1 MFKLQLHS
9 INIMVCILGLV
20 CLNYAAKAQKRPG
33 IKKKT
38 KTAII
43 QEMPIDSGIDLG
55 YTKQKK
61 ADITG
66 AVSVVQDN
74 NIKELVPVSVDAL
87 LQGQAAGMQVTNVS
101 GAPGSGALTTI
112 RGVSTINAG
121 SSPLYVIDGIPL
133 KTYRFVNP
141 LTKNA
146 DNNPLADINP
156 DDIESITVLKDAQAT
171 ALYGMRGSNG
181 VVIITTS
188 GGTAGKTYLD
198 FSGYTGVMS
207 APNALSVLNA
217 DDYRNFILEKER
229 SRGLSQQAIANGMGR
244 YLLVST
250 PQNQIER
257 YNNNTNWQN
266 ELLKRGV
273 YNNYHLKLRGGDAIA
288 RYALN
293 VGYTNQ
299 SGTIDNSKYERFTT
313 RFNLDYKVNRKLT
326 ILNTISYARTDKTLQ
341 DEGNEPN
348 TSPLY
353 LATLKSPM
361 LAIWSQDLTGANLNK
376 VDSADYLGKNN
387 PYAVV
392 NRMKNVNSTNRIMGA
407 ITGQYT
413 FSKYLTL
420 NSTISA
426 DYLRLDET
434 RFRPGAGF
442 VPENEAV
449 RSSSENNTSETML
462 LNENTLNY
470 NKLFGNHSI
479 SAMIGNAFQSTEQQN
494 QFALAINSPSDEFTS
509 ISATDPQLIDSIS
522 SYEPAWKLISFFGSV
537 NYAYKGKYLIGANLR
552 ADGSSRFAKGKQ
564 WGYFPSVGIAW
575 RVSSEPFF
583 KNKKLINELKLRLS
597 YGLTGNQEVG
607 YYGSYTALVP
617 ANYNNQPGVRF
628 GMVGNPDFTWEKTRQ
643 FNAGIDLSILKRLSI
658 TADAYI
664 KDTRDL
670 LNYVNLPGIS
680 GFSSYVVNGGSVRN
694 TGVEL
699 TISGKVLTGR
709 LGWQANLTAAY
720 NKNKILGQAQNQE
733 PITNYGG
740 YQINSGIG
748 SSIGAFYGYNAIGVY
763 RTTAD
768 VKVKNG
774 ADNAHPFQGGDIIF
788 EDVDK
793 NGVIDQNDMKNIGK
807 NNPDLF
813 GGFSNV
819 FSYKSFDLNIF
830 MDFALGRDIY
840 NAQRASLEAMSGYD
854 NQSTSINNRWRADGD
869 ATSMPRLLQNDVVG
883 NTRFSSRWIEDG
895 SYLRFK
901 AVTIGYNI
909 PVKESRKV
917 FKSARIL
924 FTAQNLYTFT
934 KYKGYGPE
942 IGSITNPITYS
953 VDYGNV
959 PQLRAFVLGLHL
971 GL

>member
-1 MFKLQLHS
+1 MF
-9 INIMVCILGLV
+9 GLI
-20 CLNYAAKAQKRPG
+20 CLTFMAKAQKRPTTNR
-33 IKKKT
+33 KKT
-38 KTAII
+38 NTVVQQLPVDSSINIGYLKQNKTA
-43 QEMPIDSGIDLG
+43 
-55 YTKQKK
+55 
-61 ADITG
+61 ITG
-66 AVSVVQDN
+66 AVSVVQYS
-74 NIKELVPVSVDAL
+74 KLSELVPVSIDAR
-87 LQGQAAGMQVTNVS
+87 LQGQVAGMQVTNVS
-101 GAPGSGALTTI
+101 GAPGSGALATI

-121 SSPLYVIDGIPL
+121 ALPLYVIDGIPL
-133 KTYRFVNP
+133 KTYRFNNP
-141 LTKNA
+141 LTKNV

-156 DDIESITVLKDAQAT
+156 EDIASVTVLKDAQAT

-207 APNALSVLNA
+207 APERLPVLNA
-217 DDYRNFILEKER
+217 DQYRSFILEKEQ
-229 SRGLSQQAIANGMGR
+229 SRGLSQSAIANGIGR

-250 PQNQIER
+250 PSNQIER
-257 YNNNTNWQN
+257 YNNNTNWQD
-266 ELLKRGV
+266 ELTKRGV
-273 YNNYHLKLRGGDAIA
+273 YNDYHLKLRGGDAIA

-293 VGYTNQ
+293 VGYTSQGGIVNK
-299 SGTIDNSKYERFTT
+299 SKYERFTT

-341 DEGNEPN
+341 DEGDAPN
-348 TSPLY
+348 TNPLY
-353 LATLKSPM
+353 LATVKDPM

-376 VDSADYLGKNN
+376 VDSADFLGKNN

-392 NRMKNVNSTNRIMGA
+392 NRMKNINSTNRIMGA
-407 ITGQYT
+407 ITGQY
-413 FSKYLTL
+413 SISNNLTL

-449 RSSSENNTSETML
+449 RSSSENNSSETML
-462 LNENTLNY
+462 LNENTLHY
-470 NKLFGNHSI
+470 NKSSGNHLF
-479 SAMIGNAFQSTEQQN
+479 SAMVGNAFQSTEQQN
-494 QFALAINSPSDEFTS
+494 EFALAINSPSDEFTS
-509 ISATDPQLIDSIS
+509 INATDPQLIDSVS
-522 SYEPAWKLISFFGSV
+522 SYEPTWKLISFFGSA
-537 NYAYKGKYLIGANLR
+537 NYSYKGKYVIGANLR

-564 WGYFPSVGIAW
+564 WGYFPSVGLAW
-575 RVSSEPFF
+575 KLSSEPFF
-583 KNKKLINELKLRLS
+583 KARKLINELKLRVS
-597 YGLTGNQEVG
+597 YGMTGNQEVG

-643 FNAGIDLSILKRLSI
+643 FNAGIDLALLKRLSI
-658 TADAYI
+658 TADFYI
-664 KDTRDL
+664 KDTHDL
-670 LNYVNLPGIS
+670 LNYVSLAGIS
-680 GFSSYVVNGGSVRN
+680 GFNSYVVNGGAVRN
-694 TGVEL
+694 TGLEL
-699 TISGKVLTGR
+699 TISARVLRGPI
-709 LGWQANLTAAY
+709 GWQTSLTAAY
-720 NKNKILGQAQNQE
+720 NRNKILDQVVNQQ
-733 PITNYGG
+733 PIANYGG

-748 SSIGAFYGYNAIGVY
+748 STIGAFYGYNAIGVY
-763 RTTAD
+763 RSTAD

-793 NGVIDQNDMKNIGK
+793 NGVIDQADRKNIGK
-807 NNPDLF
+807 NNPDTF

-819 FSYKSFDLNIF
+819 FSWKSFDLNIF
-830 MDFALGRDIY
+830 MDFALGRDVY

-854 NQSTSINNRWRADGD
+854 NQSTSINDRWRVDGNVSD
-869 ATSMPRLLQNDVVG
+869 MPRLLHNDPVG

-901 AVTIGYNI
+901 TVTLGYNI
-909 PVKESRKV
+909 PVNESRKV

-924 FTAQNLYTFT
+924 ITAQNLYTFT

-942 IGSITNPITYS
+942 VGSMTNPITYS
-953 VDYGNV
+953 VDYGNI